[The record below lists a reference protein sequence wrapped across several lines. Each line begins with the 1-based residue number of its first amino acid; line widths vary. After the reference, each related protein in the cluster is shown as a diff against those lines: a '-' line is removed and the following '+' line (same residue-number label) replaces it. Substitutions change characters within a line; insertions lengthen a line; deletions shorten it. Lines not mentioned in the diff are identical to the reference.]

1 MNLFTKQKQ
10 THRHKKQTY
19 RKQTYGYQRG
29 KGEERGIN
37 QEFGINIYT
46 LLYTKQITN
55 KDLLC
60 STGNYT
66 QYLVITFKEKE
77 SEKYSVTESLFCTPE
92 ANTTL
97 LT

>member
-37 QEFGINIYT
+37 QEFGINRYT
-46 LLYTKQITN
+46 LQYIKQKNN
-55 KDLLC
+55 KDLLY
-60 STGNYT
+60 STVDHCIALYIQYT
-66 QYLVITFKEKE
+66 VITYNRKETEKE
-77 SEKYSVTESLFCTPE
+77 QLYTETYIYMY
-92 ANTTL
+92 N
-97 LT
+97 